1 MSICDVDVDMCVGK
15 WFVCSLVLT
24 YKLAAMVGKGRYFR
38 RNITGT
44 EDGHATY
51 ECGSRNHKK
60 TFLIKHS
67 SSVAVTATVA
77 HYFFVLVPIVI
88 ETNE

>member
-1 MSICDVDVDMCVGK
+1 MWANGSFALLYLLIN
-15 WFVCSLVLT
+15 LRR
-24 YKLAAMVGKGRYFR
+24 KGRYVPYFR
-38 RNITGT
+38 RNR
-44 EDGHATY
+44 GHATY